1 MIYGTDESFE
11 NLVTALTQQGVKFTS
26 GQIVAIGR
34 MPNGKIVFL
43 ENGTVFAGW
52 CHILAKQS
60 NFVLRGISTEQI
72 VEFIMTALTQ
82 GEIVDQQGQGNL
94 PRPIFKVTFE
104 GKTYY
109 VAITI
114 GNNGFIVRANPISSK
129 FKE

>member
-1 MIYGTDESFE
+1 MIYGTDDTFE
-11 NLVTALTQQGVKFTS
+11 NLVADLIQQGVKFTPS
-26 GQIVAIGR
+26 RIVAIGR

-43 ENGTVFAGW
+43 ENGTVFAGLS
-52 CHILAKQS
+52 HILAKQS
-60 NFVLRGISTEQI
+60 NFVLRGILTEQI
-72 VEFIMTALTQ
+72 IEFIMTALTE

-94 PRPIFKVTFE
+94 PRPIFKITFK

-114 GNNGFIVRANPISSK
+114 GNNGFIVGANPISSK